1 MSLYSHIRL
10 SISICLFVVFIH
22 IFLCLSLHYMYLYL
36 YLYPIFPY
44 LSLYFCICNRGE
56 LVRTADLSVAGQGD
70 ASGQLRLHKMRK
82 SISIRHRSQTS
93 TSAFLTFSS
102 VVSRSTSKMS
112 ITLSKRLVISLVRA
126 QEWLDEIRNLFM
138 MKGMNRFCTYEKTHC
153 IEFSPVIHVF
163 WTITSESTSWI
174 QPTPTRVLL
183 IVGRPPRLTSF
194 WIISFQNFSIFLKV
208 PQISSQI
215 LHFPLAGL
223 AQLMVLWRQP
233 IGVELTSW
241 ISHSAFTL
249 TRWSLVLDQWERR
262 STQIHFEGR
271 ANDGYDAEDGNE

>member
-22 IFLCLSLHYMYLYL
+22 IFLCLSLHYMYLYW

-163 WTITSESTSWI
+163 LDHYERVYILNPTNANQGTINC
-174 QPTPTRVLL
+174 
-183 IVGRPPRLTSF
+183 GA
-194 WIISFQNFSIFLKV
+194 
-208 PQISSQI
+208 SSQADFI
-215 LHFPLAGL
+215 LNYFLLKFLTFP
-223 AQLMVLWRQP
+223 
-233 IGVELTSW
+233 
-241 ISHSAFTL
+241 
-249 TRWSLVLDQWERR
+249 
-262 STQIHFEGR
+262 
-271 ANDGYDAEDGNE
+271 